1 MDHKIPTN
9 LQNYYNIF
17 SFSNTISGW
26 ESKGLS
32 NEKIT
37 PPFTLNK
44 SLSPKLLWMNK
55 SRIKLEF
62 KGSCLKEGKAVFTPK
77 NVVNLYIVYELNK
90 W

>member
-17 SFSNTISGW
+17 LFSNTISGW

-32 NEKIT
+32 NEKFI

-62 KGSCLKEGKAVFTPK
+62 KGSCLKEGKALFTPK
-77 NVVNLYIVYELNK
+77 NVVNLYIVCELNK